1 MQKFSS
7 LIDLIRYRA
16 QHQPEQIVF
25 TFLRDGEVELGRLTY
40 RELDR
45 QARAIAA
52 TLQSLKTLGER
63 ALLLYSPS
71 LEFITAFFGCL
82 YARVLAVPAYPPRP
96 NQTMTRLRSIM
107 TDAQATVA
115 LSTSNLVSNFSKLL
129 DHNPDFAAL
138 RWVVT
143 DDLPGAPE
151 LAWQA
156 PDASLDTLAF
166 LQYTSG
172 STGIPKGVMVS
183 HGNLLHNAQII
194 QESFEEPADSIGMS
208 WLPPYHDMGLIGGI
222 LQPIYMGTRMVL
234 MSPVSFLQ
242 RPFRWLQ
249 AISHYRAT
257 TSGGPNFA
265 YDFCIRQTTPEQRAD
280 LDLSSWTLAFSGA
293 EPVRADTLQRF
304 TEMFAPCGFRPE
316 AFYPCYGMAEATL
329 FVTGGDRTIPPTHL
343 TLNATALEQNQIAIA
358 HPADDTARTLVS
370 CGVSHP
376 SQQVAI
382 VNPETLC
389 RCEENEVGEIWV
401 NGESVTQGYWH
412 RPQLTQDAFRAC
424 LADGGDGEF
433 LRSGD
438 LGFLRDGELFVTG
451 RLKDLIIIRGLNHY
465 PQDIEL
471 TVEQCHPAL
480 RLGNGAA
487 VSVEVGGEERLVIV
501 QEVKRSALRRLQ
513 VADVVSAI
521 RQAVGENHTLQP
533 YAVLL
538 LKTGSIPKTSS
549 GKIQRH
555 ACRAGFL
562 AGTLEVVGQW
572 VESSPTA
579 TSLPQPAAQPA
590 PLPTPPTQS
599 NEVRAIQRWLATT
612 LAERLGLDPEAI
624 SIDEPFARYG
634 LDSVAAV
641 QLSGQ
646 LEDWLGRSLPPT
658 LAYDY
663 PTIASLAAFLGGD
676 GEAAAATLHAPD
688 AEALTTDEIA
698 IVGLG
703 CRFPGADNPAEFWQ
717 LLREGRDAISQV
729 GDRWQGDRST
739 QIGGFLR
746 QVDQFDPQFFGISPR
761 EASRMDPQQRLLLE
775 VSWEALEYAGIAP
788 DSLAGSA
795 TGVFLGVSSSD
806 YAQLQVRGG
815 GDGQADPYS
824 GTGNAHSIVAN
835 RLSYFLDLR
844 GPSLAVDTA
853 CSSSLVA
860 IHLACQHLQN
870 GECDQAIAGGVN
882 LILAPDLTRTF
893 AQAGMLS
900 PDARCKTFDASAN
913 GYVRGEGCGVVILK
927 RLSAAQ
933 RDGDAVLAVIKG
945 SAVNQDGR
953 SNGLTAPNG
962 PAQQAVI
969 RQALRRAGITPDQ
982 VSYVDAHG
990 TGTELGDPIEL
1001 NALKTVLVQ
1010 GRQADAPCWIG
1021 SVKTNIGHLEAAAGI
1036 AGLIKVVLA
1045 LQHGE
1050 IPPHLHFQTPN
1061 PHASLDQTS
1070 LAIPTQRQ
1078 PWTVTSESRIAG
1090 VSSFGFGGT
1099 NAHMVVAAAP
1109 PVAESLPSSGALP
1122 STTAIPA
1129 ALTPHPTAHLFT
1141 LSAKSA
1147 PALRDLARRY
1157 ETFLNRHPEA
1167 SLTDVCG
1174 TANTGRAHLSHRLAV
1189 VAESRD
1195 RLQER
1200 LLDFIS
1206 QDDGELQSGSAKA
1219 IAHGTVQ
1226 AGSPPRLAFLFT
1238 GQGSQYVNMGHE
1250 LYETQPVFRQAL
1262 DQCDRLLRSH
1272 LAVPLLEV
1280 LYPTDGRPTGLLD
1293 QTAYTQPALF
1303 ALEYAL
1309 AQLWQSWGIFPDY
1322 VMGHS
1327 VGEYVAA
1334 CVAGVFSLEDG
1345 LRLIAERSRLM
1356 QALPSTGTMVV
1367 AFATADQVAEIL
1379 EAKGQQADI
1388 AAINGAENTVIS
1400 GEGGAIARLVAQLTE
1415 MGIQTKPL
1423 QVSHA
1428 FHSPLMEPMLAE
1440 FEAIARTVAYRTPVL
1455 PVVSNV
1461 TGTLI
1466 GEEIAQ
1472 ADYWC
1477 RHIRQPVQF
1486 AAGLNALDEAG
1497 CQVFLEVGPQPVLLG
1512 MGRRCLGDRSN
1523 KRAWLPSL
1531 REGRSDWAQLLQS
1544 VGKLYVQGLPI
1555 RWTALDTRPVRRRL
1569 TDLPTYPW
1577 QRQRYWFADTWEGQ
1591 PAPTTVQ
1598 TDIQSLLYEL
1608 QWRPQSRP
1616 EPQLL
1621 TKTGAWLI
1629 WADQPEAIASLAADL
1644 RQRGQRVL
1652 QVSSGASYC
1661 QDSPTSWRIDPSNMH
1676 QWGQVFRAVQSLLD
1690 TPDSPQL
1697 GLVYLE
1703 NGGATQEAE
1712 PDRVALQSGQRV
1724 LALLHALLETP
1735 FSQPAKLWLV
1745 TRRAI
1750 ALHPDT
1756 SVNWTG
1762 AALWGLGRVIALEH
1776 PDLWGGLIDWADD
1789 AAMGAI
1795 APDLLAPD
1803 GETQLAFAG
1812 QQRYVARLT
1821 RSLWQPVMPAAPVL
1835 PQDNQATYLITGGL
1849 GALGLTVAQAL
1860 VDQGA
1865 AHVTLIGRR
1874 KPSAQAQAKLRQLEQ
1889 AGGAFLVLQAD
1900 VAQQDE
1906 LAQVLATLR
1915 ASGLRLRG
1923 VVHAAGVLED
1933 GVLAHQTAA
1942 QFERVFIPKVRGAL
1956 HLHRLTQDQPLDFFM
1971 LFSSAAALL
1980 GSPGQGNY
1988 AAANAVLDAIAH
2000 HRRAQGLPA
2009 TTLNWGAWAT
2019 AGMADQEHRLRQMA
2033 LRGMDAL
2040 TPDQG
2045 VQVLT
2050 ALLGL
2055 PEGDRPIQLG
2065 ICAARWERVLAAL
2078 PGDRPPTYLL
2088 DVVSG
2093 GIPGSPVGAFPPS
2106 PSPDNKDV
2114 QAAIAPLIHQSQP
2127 EREAFFVAYLRRQ
2140 VAAVLQLAVD
2150 QVPTDGNLMDL
2161 GLDSLMVMEAINQ
2174 IRQDFQILLYPRE
2187 FYERPRIETLAT
2199 YLAAEVARIH
2209 GPSSQPLPASNPAL
2223 DITSRLVPPSPRV
2236 VPTGSAT
2243 LPKAA
2248 FILSSPRSGSTLLR
2262 VMLAGH
2268 PNLFAAPE
2276 LHLLP
2281 FATMGD
2287 RHHHLGQSH
2296 LGEGLQ
2302 RSLMALKGLD
2312 AAASEAVVQDW
2323 VNRNLAIA
2331 DVYAMLQDFA
2341 GDRLVVDKSPT
2352 YAMNPDV
2359 LHHAEAI
2366 FAGAKYVHL
2375 VRHPYA
2381 VIESFVR
2388 MRMDKLLGAA
2398 AANPYAL
2405 AETIWAQ
2412 SNQNIL
2418 TFGEGLGTR
2427 YHPVRYEDLVRE
2439 PQKIL
2444 AQICD
2449 FLEIPFDPSLLDPYQ
2464 GDRLTDGI
2472 HAKSLAVGDPNFQQ
2486 HHQIEPDLADAW
2498 RTLELP
2504 HRLST
2509 STQELAAQMGYL
2521 LPHEAISPPPAVPA
2535 PAKEIQMTETPIEVQ
2550 GLSLN
2555 LCTWGKDTDPLI
2567 LCLHGIL
2574 EQGAVW
2580 HPVGQTLAAQGYRVV
2595 APDLRGHGRSAHGHT
2610 YHLLDFL
2617 GDVDA
2622 LVRHLTD
2629 APFTLVGHSM
2639 GSVIAA
2645 LYASARSP
2653 QVQSLV
2659 LVETVL
2665 PAAERFNPAEQL
2677 AVHLDYL
2684 TSPPAHPVF
2693 ADVATAARR
2702 LQQATPAL
2710 TASLALTLAERICQP
2725 CEGGVCWRWDAK
2737 LRSRSGLGFPSF
2749 PLGRNA
2755 YLGMLEQLAMPVTLV
2770 TGDRSEFNR
2779 PEDLTALLAALPAAA
2794 HRVLPGGHHLPIDA
2808 PDGLADSILSAVRR
2822 PEGL

>member
-7 LIDLIRYRA
+7 LVDLVRYRA

-52 TLQSLKTLGER
+52 TLQSLKTTLGER

-82 YARVLAVPAYPPRP
+82 YGRVLAVPAYPPRP

-115 LSTSNLVSNFSKLL
+115 LTTSNLLSNFGKLL

-143 DDLPGAPE
+143 DELQGAPE

-156 PDASLDTLAF
+156 PEATSDTLAF

-172 STGIPKGVMVS
+172 STGTPKGVMVS

-194 QESFEEPADSIGMS
+194 QESFDEPIDSIGMS

-222 LQPIYMGTRMVL
+222 LQPIYLGTRMVL

-249 AISHYRAT
+249 AISRYRAT

-293 EPVRADTLQRF
+293 EPVRSDTLQRF
-304 TEMFAPCGFRPE
+304 TEMFAPYGFRPE
-316 AFYPCYGMAEATL
+316 VFYPCYGMAEATL
-329 FVTGGDRTIPPTHL
+329 FVTGGDRTLPPTQL
-343 TLNATALEQNQIAIA
+343 TLDAAALEQNQIAIA
-358 HPADDTARTLVS
+358 DPSDAHARTLVS
-370 CGVSHP
+370 CGASHP

-382 VNPETLC
+382 VNPETLR
-389 RCEENEVGEIWV
+389 RCGENEVGEIWIT
-401 NGESVTQGYWH
+401 GESVTQGYWN
-412 RPQLTQDAFRAC
+412 RSRLTQENFRAC
-424 LADGGDGEF
+424 LADGGDEEF

-465 PQDIEL
+465 PQDVEL

-487 VSVEVGGEERLVIV
+487 VSVEVDGEERLVIAH
-501 QEVKRSALRRLQ
+501 EIKRSALRRLQ
-513 VADVVSAI
+513 VAEVVNAI
-521 RQAVGENHTLQP
+521 RQAVGEHHTLQP
-533 YAVLL
+533 YAILL

-555 ACRAGFL
+555 ACRERFL

-572 VESSPTA
+572 LDAAAPPTA
-579 TSLPQPAAQPA
+579 PPPLVQPPLPA
-590 PLPTPPTQS
+590 PTALP
-599 NEVRAIQRWLATT
+599 EAVRTIQHWLVTT
-612 LAERLGLDPEAI
+612 LAERLNAPPET
-624 SIDEPFARYG
+624 IDIHEPFARYG

-646 LEDWLGRSLPPT
+646 LEDWLGRSLSPT

-663 PTIASLAAFLGGD
+663 PTIAALSAFLGR
-676 GEAAAATLHAPD
+676 D
-688 AEALTTDEIA
+688 AESESVVIPSNETDPARVTKDEIA

-717 LLREGRDAISQV
+717 LLQEGRDAITRV
-729 GDRWQGDRST
+729 GDRWQDDGST
-739 QIGGFLR
+739 LVGGFLR

-788 DSLAGSA
+788 DSLAGSM

-806 YAQLQVRGG
+806 YAQLQARGA
-815 GDGQADPYS
+815 DEAQPDPYS

-844 GPSLAVDTA
+844 GPSLAIDTA

-860 IHLACQHLQN
+860 LHVACQHLQN
-870 GECDQAIAGGVN
+870 GDCDQAIAGGVN
-882 LILAPDLTRTF
+882 LILSPDLTRTF

-900 PDARCKTFDASAN
+900 PDARCKTFDASAD
-913 GYVRGEGCGVVILK
+913 GYVRGEGCGIVILK
-927 RLSAAQ
+927 SLSAAQ
-933 RDGDAVLAVIKG
+933 RDGDSVLAVIKG

-962 PAQQAVI
+962 PAQQAVV
-969 RQALRRAGITPDQ
+969 RQALQRAGVTPDQ
-982 VSYVDAHG
+982 ISYVDAHG

-1001 NALKTVLVQ
+1001 NALKTVLMQ
-1010 GRQADAPCWIG
+1010 GRRLDAPCWIG

-1061 PHASLDQTS
+1061 PHASLAQTP

-1078 PWTVTSESRIAG
+1078 PWNLAQDRIAG

-1099 NAHMVVAAAP
+1099 NAHLVVAAPPAVTAP
-1109 PVAESLPSSGALP
+1109 RSASSRPSPRSL
-1122 STTAIPA
+1122 PA
-1129 ALTPHPTAHLFT
+1129 ALTPHPTAHLLT

-1147 PALRDLARRY
+1147 AALRDLTRRY
-1157 ETFLNRHPEA
+1157 ETFLSRCPDV
-1167 SLTDVCG
+1167 SLADVCG
-1174 TANTGRAHLSHRLAV
+1174 TTNIGRSHLSHRLAV
-1189 VAESRD
+1189 VAESSD

-1200 LLDFIS
+1200 LLDYLS
-1206 QDDGELQSGSAKA
+1206 QDDAALQTGASKA

-1226 AGSPPRLAFLFT
+1226 MGAPPKLAFLFT
-1238 GQGSQYVNMGHE
+1238 GQGSQYENMGRE
-1250 LYETQPVFRQAL
+1250 LYETQPVFRQTL
-1262 DQCDRLLRSH
+1262 DQCDHLLRSH
-1272 LAVPLLEV
+1272 LEIPLLEV

-1334 CVAGVFSLEDG
+1334 CLAGVFSLEDG

-1356 QALPSTGTMVV
+1356 QALPSDGAMVV
-1367 AFATADQVAEIL
+1367 AFAAAEQIAAILGGDGRQVSV
-1379 EAKGQQADI
+1379 
-1388 AAINGAENTVIS
+1388 AAINGSENTVIS
-1400 GEGGAIARLVAQLTE
+1400 GKGEAIASLVGQLSM

-1440 FEAIARTVAYRTPVL
+1440 FEAIARTVAYRSPQL
-1455 PVVSNV
+1455 PMVSNV
-1461 TGTLI
+1461 TGTLV
-1466 GEEIAQ
+1466 GDEIAQ
-1472 ADYWC
+1472 AAYWC
-1477 RHIRQPVQF
+1477 RHVRQPVQF

-1523 KRAWLPSL
+1523 KRSWLPSL
-1531 REGRSDWAQLLQS
+1531 REGRPDWTQLLQS
-1544 VGKLYVQGLPI
+1544 VGRLYTQGFPM
-1555 RWTALDTRPVRRRL
+1555 RWTALDLRPVRHRL
-1569 TDLPTYPW
+1569 ADLPTYPW
-1577 QRQRYWFADTWEGQ
+1577 QRQRYWFADTWEGSDRRS
-1591 PAPTTVQ
+1591 VRHL
-1598 TDIQSLLYEL
+1598 QSLLYEPRWL
-1608 QWRPQSRP
+1608 PQPRPDALAIP
-1616 EPQLL
+1616 ER
-1621 TKTGAWLI
+1621 GAWLI
-1629 WADQPEAIASLAADL
+1629 WSDQPEAGVALVAEL
-1644 RQRGQRVL
+1644 QQRGQAYF
-1652 QVSSGASYC
+1652 QVSCGVDYC
-1661 QDSPTSWRIDPSNMH
+1661 QDAPTTWRIDPHNPQ
-1676 QWGQVFRAVQSLLD
+1676 QWGQVLQSVQAVLADSGLSL
-1690 TPDSPQL
+1690 T
-1697 GLVYLE
+1697 GLVCLE
-1703 NGGATQEAE
+1703 NADAAQLVE
-1712 PDRVALQSGQRV
+1712 PDQAALQSGQRV
-1724 LALLHALLETP
+1724 LALLHALIKTP
-1735 FSQPAKLWLV
+1735 LPQPPKLWLV
-1745 TRRAI
+1745 TRQAI
-1750 ALHPDT
+1750 ALQPEAT
-1756 SVNWTG
+1756 VNWAG
-1762 AALWGLGRVIALEH
+1762 AALWGLGKVMALEH
-1776 PDLWGGLIDWADD
+1776 PELWGGLIDVADGVVD
-1789 AAMGAI
+1789 GAI

-1803 GETQLAFAG
+1803 GETQLAFSQG
-1812 QQRYVARLT
+1812 QRYAARLT
-1821 RSLWQPVMPAAPVL
+1821 RSLWQPAIPAAPVL
-1835 PQDNQATYLITGGL
+1835 PGDDQATYLITGGL

-1865 AHVTLIGRR
+1865 AHITLISRG
-1874 KPSAQAQAKLRQLEQ
+1874 KPSEPVQARLRQLER

-1900 VAQQDE
+1900 VTHQQD
-1906 LAQVLATLR
+1906 LVQVFETLR
-1915 ASGLRLRG
+1915 ASGLTLRG
-1923 VVHAAGVLED
+1923 VVHAAGTLAD
-1933 GVLAHQTAA
+1933 GVLAHQTAD
-1942 QFERVFIPKVRGAL
+1942 QFTPVFAPKVTGAL
-1956 HLHRLTQDQPLDFFM
+1956 NLHRLTHDQPLDFFV

-2000 HRRAQGLPA
+2000 HRRTQGLPA
-2009 TTLNWGAWAT
+2009 TTINWGPWST
-2019 AGMADQEHRLRQMA
+2019 TGMADQGDRLRRLA
-2033 LRGMDAL
+2033 LRGLEAI
-2040 TPDQG
+2040 TPQQG
-2045 VQVLT
+2045 AQVLM
-2050 ALLGL
+2050 ALLSL
-2055 PEGDRPIQLG
+2055 PESDRPVQLG
-2065 ICAARWERVLAAL
+2065 VFSARWERVLAAL
-2078 PGDRPPTYLL
+2078 PT
-2088 DVVSG
+2088 G
-2093 GIPGSPVGAFPPS
+2093 GPPS
-2106 PSPDNKDV
+2106 YLRELVDRDVTDPASGVSPGI
-2114 QAAIAPLIHQSQP
+2114 AAGEGEGAIASLLQQSQP
-2127 EREAFFVAYLRRQ
+2127 ERAAFFTAYLQRR

-2150 QVPTDGNLMDL
+2150 QVPLDGNLMDL

-2174 IRQDFQILLYPRE
+2174 IRQDFQLMLYPRE
-2187 FYERPRIETLAT
+2187 FYERPRIDVLAT
-2199 YLAAEVARIH
+2199 YLAAEIVRIH
-2209 GPSSQPLPASNPAL
+2209 GQPSPAEPASVTAPE
-2223 DITSRLVPPSPRV
+2223 TTPQLVPPSPRV
-2236 VPTGSAT
+2236 VAKVSSG
-2243 LPKAA
+2243 LPRAA
-2248 FILSSPRSGSTLLR
+2248 FILSSPRAGSTLLR

-2268 PNLFAAPE
+2268 PDLFAAPE

-2312 AAASEAVVQDW
+2312 AAASEAMVQDW
-2323 VNRNLAIA
+2323 VERDVAIA
-2331 DVYAMLQDFA
+2331 DVYALLQDLA
-2341 GDRLVVDKSPT
+2341 GDRLLVDKSPT
-2352 YAMNPDV
+2352 YAMNQDV
-2359 LHHAEAI
+2359 LRHAEAI
-2366 FAGAKYVHL
+2366 FADAKYVHL
-2375 VRHPYA
+2375 VRHPYP
-2381 VIESFVR
+2381 VVESFVR
-2388 MRMDKLLGAA
+2388 MRMDKLLGTA

-2405 AETIWAQ
+2405 AETIWTE
-2412 SNQNIL
+2412 SNRNIL
-2418 TFGEGLGTR
+2418 DFAAGLDPRR
-2427 YHPVRYEDLVRE
+2427 YHRVCYEDLVRQ
-2439 PQKIL
+2439 PQEVL
-2444 AQICD
+2444 AATCD
-2449 FLEIPFDPSLLDPYQ
+2449 FLEIPFDPSLLSPYQ
-2464 GDRLTDGI
+2464 GDRLTDGV

-2486 HHQIEPDLADAW
+2486 HHQIEPDLADTW
-2498 RTLELP
+2498 RTLDLP

-2509 STQELAAQMGYL
+2509 PTQKLAVQLGYA
-2521 LPHEAISPPPAVPA
+2521 LPREAIAPPPSPA
-2535 PAKEIQMTETPIEVQ
+2535 PPAAAIGMTETTVEVQ
-2550 GLSLN
+2550 GLP
-2555 LCTWGKDTDPLI
+2555 LCLCSWGRETDPLI

-2580 HPVGQTLAAQGYRVV
+2580 HPVAQTLASQGYRVV
-2595 APDLRGHGRSAHGHT
+2595 APDLRGHGRSAHGSA

-2622 LVRHLTD
+2622 LVRHLAD
-2629 APFTLVGHSM
+2629 APLTLVGHSM

-2645 LYASARSP
+2645 LYAGARSP
-2653 QVQSLV
+2653 QVRSLV
-2659 LVETVL
+2659 LAETVL
-2665 PAAERFNPAEQL
+2665 PAAERSNPAEQL
-2677 AVHLDYL
+2677 AVHLDSR
-2684 TSPPAHPVF
+2684 TTPPNHPVF
-2693 ADVATAARR
+2693 PDVAIAAHR

-2710 TASLALTLAERICQP
+2710 TEALALKLADRLCEP
-2725 CEGGVCWRWDAK
+2725 CDGGVRWRWDPL
-2737 LRSRSGLGFPSF
+2737 LRTRSGMGFPSLPF
-2749 PLGRNA
+2749 GRST
-2755 YLGMLEQLAMPVTLV
+2755 YLDLLRQISVPVTLV
-2770 TGDRSEFNR
+2770 TGDRSTFNR
-2779 PEDLTALLAALPAAA
+2779 SEDLTALLAALPTAE
-2794 HRVLPGGHHLPIDA
+2794 HIVLSGGHHLPIDA
-2808 PDGLADSILSAVRR
+2808 ADGLADSIVNAARR
-2822 PEGL
+2822 PSSGF